1 MSVMTPPGI
10 KIPGNYIESVMIS
23 VKAKNPAEPEFHQAV
38 QEVFDSLRLVLT
50 KHPEYQ
56 SARLLERIVEPER
69 VIMFRVPW
77 FDDQGNI
84 QVNRGFRIEMNSAI
98 GPYKGGLRF
107 HPSVNLGILKFL
119 AFEQVFKNSLT
130 TLPMGGGKGGS
141 DFDPKGKS
149 DSEVMRF
156 CQSFMTE
163 LQRHIGP
170 DTDVPA
176 GDIGVGGREIGFLF
190 GQYKRLRNE
199 FTGVLTGKGLGWGGS
214 LIRPEATGYGCVY
227 FAQEMLKTRKET
239 LEGKLCLVSG
249 SGNVS
254 QYTIEKLLDLGAKPV
269 TVSDSNGVIYDPDG
283 IDRDKLAYVM
293 ELKNVKRGRI
303 RDYADKFKKAIFM
316 PTDIKLEHNPL
327 WNVKADCAFPSA
339 TQNEI
344 TAKDAA
350 NLIKNGIKLVAEGAN
365 MPSTLEATKMF
376 LEAKILYG
384 PAKAANAGG
393 VATSGL
399 EMALKPK
406 RDYDFAMARAIF
418 SGVIGSSVRRTP
430 AASSMALAMAAGAGT
445 MGGSPT
451 PRAPYGPEGDGTST
465 MIVSMSGRSAAV
477 SVR

>member
-1 MSVMTPPGI
+1 MTSGIMTPPRTTHSGD
-10 KIPGNYIESVMIS
+10 YLEEVMIT
-23 VKAKNPAEPEFHQAV
+23 VKTKNPAEPEFHQAV
-38 QEVFDSLRLVLT
+38 QEVFESLRLVLG
-50 KHPEYQ
+50 KHPEYR
-56 SARLLERIVEPER
+56 AAKILERIVEPER

-107 HPSVNLGILKFL
+107 HASVNLGILKFL

-149 DSEVMRF
+149 DNEVMRF

-163 LQRHIGP
+163 LARHIGP

-199 FTGVLTGKGLGWGGS
+199 FTGVLTGKGLNWGGS

-227 FAQEMLKTRKET
+227 FASEMLKTRKDS

-283 IDRDKLAYVM
+283 IDREKLAWIM
-293 ELKNVKRGRI
+293 DLKNNRRGRI
-303 RDYADKFKKAIFM
+303 RDYADHYKKAIFM
-316 PTDIKLEHNPL
+316 PTDVKLEHNPL
-327 WNVKADCAFPSA
+327 WNIKADCAFPSA

-344 TAKDAA
+344 AARDAA
-350 NLIKNGIKLVAEGAN
+350 NLIKNGVKLVAEGAN
-365 MPSTLEATKMF
+365 MPSTLEATRMF
-376 LEAKILYG
+376 LEAGILYG

-399 EMALKPK
+399 EMAQNSARLSWTREEVDDRLHKIMIAIHQNCYETAEKYGTPGNLVNGANIGGFVK
-406 RDYDFAMARAIF
+406 VANAMLDQ
-418 SGVIGSSVRRTP
+418 GLV
-430 AASSMALAMAAGAGT
+430 
-445 MGGSPT
+445 
-451 PRAPYGPEGDGTST
+451 
-465 MIVSMSGRSAAV
+465 
-477 SVR
+477 

>member
-1 MSVMTPPGI
+1 
-10 KIPGNYIESVMIS
+10 
-23 VKAKNPAEPEFHQAV
+23 
-38 QEVFDSLRLVLT
+38 VLA
-50 KHPEYQ
+50 KHPEYR

-107 HPSVNLGILKFL
+107 HASVNLGILKFL

-149 DSEVMRF
+149 DNEVMRF

-176 GDIGVGGREIGFLF
+176 GDIGVGGREIGFMF

-199 FTGVLTGKGLGWGGS
+199 FTGVLTGKGLSWGGS

-227 FAQEMLKTRKET
+227 FAAEMLKSGQDS
-239 LEGKLCLVSG
+239 LEGKICLVSG

-269 TVSDSNGVIYDPDG
+269 TVSDSNGVIYDPEG
-283 IDRDKLAYVM
+283 IDREKLAWVM
-293 ELKNVKRGRI
+293 ELKNVRRGRI
-303 RDYADKFKKAIFM
+303 RDYADKFKKAVFM
-316 PTDIKLEHNPL
+316 PTDIKLDHNPL
-327 WNVKADCAFPSA
+327 WNIKGDCAFPSA

-344 TAKDAA
+344 TTKDAA
-350 NLIKNGIKLVAEGAN
+350 SLIHNGCKLVAEGAN

-376 LEAKILYG
+376 LEAKVLYG

-399 EMALKPK
+399 EMAQNSARLSWTRGEVDDRLHSIMIAIHKTCYETAAEYGTPGNLVNGANIGGFLKVAN
-406 RDYDFAMARAIF
+406 AMLDQ
-418 SGVIGSSVRRTP
+418 GLV
-430 AASSMALAMAAGAGT
+430 
-445 MGGSPT
+445 
-451 PRAPYGPEGDGTST
+451 
-465 MIVSMSGRSAAV
+465 
-477 SVR
+477 